1 MGGSAPSR
9 GHRHARR
16 GAPLLALLLATGAL
30 LLACGQPGAITTSPA
45 HAPATTGTTPA
56 GHTAAD
62 APAPVRSPARTRPV
76 PSASQASVPASP
88 LAVRAPEA
96 PCSPRGYGDGMP
108 RLATQVRSSAAVALV
123 RVAGIHSARWT
134 TPDGRRPALP
144 QTGSPYHQIITPVL
158 VEVERYLKGD
168 QPEQRL
174 LLAVEGGVVGPD
186 CAAPIRTD
194 AWYPR
199 DGYVLDG
206 RLVVFLRRP
215 AEPLHTLEGAPL
227 WPEVHRYGV
236 GSDELVTVPRDDLF
250 APRTIPLQQLL
261 AEIAAAQE
269 RP

>member
-1 MGGSAPSR
+1 GGSAPSR

-62 APAPVRSPARTRPV
+62 APAPVRSPARTRPL
-76 PSASQASVPASP
+76 PSPPPA
-88 LAVRAPEA
+88 R
-96 PCSPRGYGDGMP
+96 
-108 RLATQVRSSAAVALV
+108 
-123 RVAGIHSARWT
+123 
-134 TPDGRRPALP
+134 
-144 QTGSPYHQIITPVL
+144 VL

-168 QPEQRL
+168 RPEQRL

-194 AWYPR
+194 AWHPR

-215 AEPLHTLEGAPL
+215 AEPLPTLEGAPL
-227 WPEVHRYGV
+227 WPEVRRYGV
-236 GSDELVTVPRDDLF
+236 GSDELVTVRRDDRF
-250 APRTIPLQQLL
+250 PPRTIPL
-261 AEIAAAQE
+261 EH
-269 RP
+269 P